1 LNILLN
7 GGRPASHNEFDRKIS
22 RSEFETLQGN
32 LVYIAIILDLQQ
44 AQIVKS
50 RIVKQDFIRNIAA
63 LIEHCEIYSF
73 QGAEEFLHALLLIN
87 ENLSSNS
94 KILLQMNEPIL
105 NHLLKV
111 LLSKTKSESADIRF
125 LSLKIFTDIII
136 QYLND
141 DSIYDI
147 RANLP
152 EHQIS
157 ENGNN
162 VMMTTMFINDLLVKE
177 LFPLFKLIL

>member
-1 LNILLN
+1 
-7 GGRPASHNEFDRKIS
+7 
-22 RSEFETLQGN
+22 
-32 LVYIAIILDLQQ
+32 
-44 AQIVKS
+44 
-50 RIVKQDFIRNIAA
+50 
-63 LIEHCEIYSF
+63 
-73 QGAEEFLHALLLIN
+73 
-87 ENLSSNS
+87 
-94 KILLQMNEPIL
+94 L